1 MKIVVAQ
8 FYTENVTYGKFAEAI
23 NKKYCEEKGYL
34 YYCEKDTVKITTAL
48 KDRAATWYKPILI
61 REVLETYN
69 PDYVLFLDIDAVVS
83 DSNQLI
89 ESFIDENYNL
99 IFTEDVGHHSVVNAG
114 VFILK
119 NTEWSKNFLQVWYF
133 SAEKFKGNDSRD
145 LSITE
150 DSLEKVGYFKNALW
164 HDQTCLTIL
173 YESKQDLKDN
183 LKIISNR
190 FLNHNEYNQGNFI
203 FHAYAFGFISNR
215 TLDIIY
221 KNKVEARPKFD
232 SINLIVYHVYCVNN
246 YLEIVEKQLDR
257 LKTSGLYDWCDKIE
271 LTCVNT
277 EGIFEDIETLIK
289 DLTKVNLNKFVSNNY
304 EYEGIKKVWEYSQ
317 KYEGKV
323 LYFHSKGVSN
333 QYKNTKSQEKSEWKT
348 KGVSWWKE
356 AMEYFLID
364 SYKDCLQVLDN
375 YDQCGLTINN
385 GWWWGNFWWSNL
397 SWIYS
402 NPEPNNGDRWYFEA
416 WLNRYRSPSYYEYYH
431 FDFNPYYTILPN
443 DLYYNNVKYK
453 DANIELI
460 EAFYGTLGEQQDEGR
475 PLAERNVIDVTE
487 QLKSNLEIHN
497 FKGFHIR
504 VDNNIAGDP
513 CYGTEKALE
522 VRFLLNGERCVIV
535 TDENRNLN
543 FSI

>member
-1 MKIVVAQ
+1 MPDVPLEPSLPLVPDVPLEPFIPDVPLEPFIPLVPDVPDVPLVPLDPLVPLVPLVPLDPLLPLVPDVPLVPLLPLVPAVPLVPAELDAKGTPFIEKLPLRSKWLGIPVVPIK
-8 FYTENVTYGKFAEAI
+8 TLPI
-23 NKKYCEEKGYL
+23 NLC
-34 YYCEKDTVKITTAL
+34 VSS
-48 KDRAATWYKPILI
+48 
-61 REVLETYN
+61 LESPN
-69 PDYVLFLDIDAVVS
+69 
-83 DSNQLI
+83 
-89 ESFIDENYNL
+89 
-99 IFTEDVGHHSVVNAG
+99 SVDPVN
-114 VFILK
+114 
-119 NTEWSKNFLQVWYF
+119 
-133 SAEKFKGNDSRD
+133 
-145 LSITE
+145 SITE